1 MNVPSTPDKRGEFAD
16 WKNPWPIRGV
26 VQGEPKLTAGAE
38 ALRAAGYRVLFDVE
52 PVPEDADEFQ
62 DHLNNSA
69 AVRMFN
75 ELRMAYV
82 AARLAPDW
90 PRHVRRSGL
99 TVVVRELHVAY
110 DSEGWMHE
118 RYVGAMRLAQRRGKA
133 GVLEQS
139 LAEADTGR
147 SLARAWLVQLLVS
160 ADGVIAWP
168 DWYWEMIAT
177 VEGGPIPEVEVA
189 RVPWGPTT

>member
-1 MNVPSTPDKRGEFAD
+1 MKRGEFAD
-16 WKNPWPIRGV
+16 WQNPWPIRGV

-52 PVPEDADEFQ
+52 PVPEDADEYQ

-99 TVVVRELHVAY
+99 TVVVRELHVVY

-118 RYVGAMRLAQRRGKA
+118 RYVGAMRISQRRGKA
-133 GVLEQS
+133 GVVEQA
-139 LAEADTGR
+139 LVDAGTGR
-147 SLARAWLVQLLVS
+147 SLAR
-160 ADGVIAWP
+160 
-168 DWYWEMIAT
+168 
-177 VEGGPIPEVEVA
+177 VA
-189 RVPWGPTT
+189 RAAVGEQPMASSNGPTGTGR

>member
-1 MNVPSTPDKRGEFAD
+1 MTPNPDKRGEFAD

-82 AARLAPDW
+82 AARLAPAGCTSTTSARCVSHNVAARRVSSSKRSSKRVPAAPW
-90 PRHVRRSGL
+90 HVRGSC
-99 TVVVRELHVAY
+99 
-110 DSEGWMHE
+110 SCW
-118 RYVGAMRLAQRRGKA
+118 
-133 GVLEQS
+133 
-139 LAEADTGR
+139 
-147 SLARAWLVQLLVS
+147 
-160 ADGVIAWP
+160 
-168 DWYWEMIAT
+168 
-177 VEGGPIPEVEVA
+177 
-189 RVPWGPTT
+189 

>member
-1 MNVPSTPDKRGEFAD
+1 MTPNPDKRGEFAD

-90 PRHVRRSGL
+90 PRHVRRSSL

-118 RYVGAMRLAQRRGKA
+118 HYVGAMRLAQRRGKA
-133 GVLEQS
+133 GVVEQA
-139 LAEADTGR
+139 LVEAGTGR

-160 ADGVIAWP
+160 ADGAIEWP
-168 DWYWEMIAT
+168 DWYWDMIAT
-177 VEGGPIPEVEVA
+177 VEGGPTPDVDVA
-189 RVPWGPTT
+189 RVPWGPTA

>member
-1 MNVPSTPDKRGEFAD
+1 VVVKRGEFAD
-16 WKNPWPIRGV
+16 WQNPWPIRGV

-38 ALRAAGYRVLFDVE
+38 ALREAGYRVLFDVE

-90 PRHVRRSGL
+90 PRHVRRGGL
-99 TVVVRELHVAY
+99 TVVVRELHVIY

-118 RYVGAMRLAQRRGKA
+118 RYVGAMRISQRRGKA
-133 GVLEQS
+133 GVVEQA
-139 LAEADTGR
+139 LVDADSGR

-160 ADGVIAWP
+160 TDGVIEWP
-168 DWYWEMIAT
+168 DWYWETIAT
-177 VEGGPIPEVEVA
+177 VEGSPIPEVEVA
-189 RVPWGPTT
+189 RVPWGPTA